1 MIFTRNHSQLVKI
14 VLLFILLSKQISA
27 QNNGSIN
34 GLLLHNN
41 APVEFVNVLLYNVSD
56 TTKTVAIAVTDST
69 GKFNFDKLLYN
80 NYQVKFQMLGYKT
93 TKVNTTINE
102 ANNIIQL
109 PNIILTSDSKL
120 LKGVEVVSHKD
131 LIKKTAQGFVI
142 DATTN
147 LAQAGGTA
155 TDILKNTP
163 TVVVD
168 AEGGITI
175 RGKAPLILING
186 RNSKL
191 ANTDRIPAS
200 SIESIEIINNP
211 TAQYGADA
219 EGGIINIKL
228 KKNTEKGTN
237 GSVGIGAGYG
247 AHPRGSSSFIINHT
261 TKKLNIGLAYD
272 NRIAERTRKIQANR
286 TNFYLPEQ
294 YYFLQNRLDN
304 RMERTQNLKLN
315 VDYTLNPNNNLSF
328 EAIANTEGQDNNET
342 LTSTVIKQS
351 NDFNSKNKR
360 QSIELGKE
368 KIAEGAIIYNHQF
381 ADTRHTLAS
390 SINTS
395 FEKDNENTNITT
407 QSLAENNNSLGN
419 NFYQKTSNAQLSNVS
434 SFKID
439 YAQPIAKKGIFETG
453 YKAIKRFTNADFK
466 NLYYANNDFII
477 NPKAS
482 SIFNFNEQIHAAYLQ
497 YRSYVGNIDTAV
509 IKYDV
514 GLRAEQVY
522 NNSKGANNKLIARQ
536 QYLKLFPTANIA
548 YYLSP
553 NNYFKFSLSR
563 RINRPQLEQLNPFV
577 DITDSLNPHSGN
589 PYLKPELV
597 NSYELGYN
605 KNWKKTALSA
615 SIFYRSGTNS
625 IRNYVTLQN
634 NGVALA
640 APINIGNT
648 TTYGLE
654 SILSIYPT
662 NFWTINASA
671 SMYQLNIKAQS
682 ANLQVANNVFS
693 WYGKLVNNFDMWHGS
708 KLQLIAN
715 YNSPIA
721 NPQGTKVAIY
731 YLDLGFQQKIM
742 QGKGGLGIV
751 VTDVF
756 NTQGNGFNLA
766 TNNFTYN
773 RKFKIDSRAI
783 IITFAY
789 TFGTK
794 FKQEMIEN
802 KFSND

>member
-1 MIFTRNHSQLVKI
+1 MIYKNNHAQITIIILLLSLFSNLLNAQNTGTIKG
-14 VLLFILLSKQISA
+14 VLLD
-27 QNNGSIN
+27 NNKPI
-34 GLLLHNN
+34 
-41 APVEFVNVLLYNVSD
+41 EFVNVLLYNDLD
-56 TTKTVAIAVTDST
+56 TIKTIATAVTDST
-69 GKFNFDKLLYN
+69 GKFTFNKLSFN
-80 NYQVKFQMLGYKT
+80 TYQIKLQMLGYKT
-93 TKVNTTINE
+93 TKVSATINQE
-102 ANNIIQL
+102 NSNIQL
-109 PNIILTSDSKL
+109 PNIILISDSKL
-120 LKGVEVVSHKD
+120 LNGVEVVSHKD

-142 DATTN
+142 DANSN
-147 LAQAGGTA
+147 LTQAGGTA

-175 RGKAPLILING
+175 RGKSPLILING

-211 TAQYGADA
+211 TAQYGADS

-247 AHPRGSSSFIINHT
+247 AHPRGNSSFIINHS

-315 VDYTLNPNNNLSF
+315 IDYTLNSNNNLSF
-328 EAIANTEGQDNNET
+328 EAIGNTEGQDNNET
-342 LTSTVIKQS
+342 LTSTVNKQS

-368 KIAEGAIIYNHQF
+368 KIAEAAIIYNHQF
-381 ADTRHTLAS
+381 ANKYQTLTS

-395 FEKDNENTNITT
+395 FNKANENTNITT
-407 QSLAENNNSLGN
+407 QSLSENNNSVGN
-419 NFYQKTSNAQLSNVS
+419 DFLQKTSNAQLSNVS

-439 YAQPIAKKGIFETG
+439 YAQPFTKKGTLETG
-453 YKAIKRFTNADFK
+453 YKAIARFTNADFK
-466 NLYYANNDFII
+466 NLYYANNDFVL

-482 SIFNFNEQIHAAYLQ
+482 SIFKFNEQIHAAYLQ
-497 YRSYVGNIDTAV
+497 FRSYVGNIDTAI

-522 NNSKGANNKLIARQ
+522 NNSKGENNKSIASQ
-536 QYLKLFPTANIA
+536 QYIKLFPTANIA
-548 YYLSP
+548 YYIAP
-553 NNYFKFSLSR
+553 NNYFKFSASR

-597 NSYELGYN
+597 NSFELGYN
-605 KNWKKTALSA
+605 KDWKKTSLSA
-615 SIFYRSGTNS
+615 TVFYRNGNNS
-625 IRNYVTLQN
+625 IRSYITLQS

-731 YLDLGFQQKIM
+731 YLDFGFQQKIM

-751 VTDVF
+751 VTDVL

-789 TFGTK
+789 SFGTK